1 MITEDSTWFVN
12 RGKWSDAV
20 MRCMWF
26 YAVLLCT
33 TKISRFTNRSTWSDA
48 WCDAALGVY
57 CCTNK
62 ISRFTNRSMLST
74 GPIRS
79 VHITRCCSSLYK
91 KDQSPAMTVGLQTE
105 AYVPDSNVSIRFP
118 KYRCW
123 GGGAYSYIS
132 SIKLKNIGRHDCDD
146 DAHYCRMFGYS
157 FMNHSIV
164 RAMPT
169 WVDVNRTLGRNERSR
184 VLSAVFLC
192 CPSG

>member
-1 MITEDSTWFVN
+1 MVCKPRQVVRCGDAVHVVLCCSSLYNQDQSVYKSKHVV
-12 RGKWSDAV
+12 RCVVRCCSRCLLLYQQDQSVYKPKHVVHWSDSVGAYHAMLFV
-20 MRCMWF
+20 FVQKRSV
-26 YAVLLCT
+26 AGND
-33 TKISRFTNRSTWSDA
+33 SRFTNRSV
-48 WCDAALGVY
+48 C
-57 CCTNK
+57 
-62 ISRFTNRSMLST
+62 SRFERIDPFSKIPL
-74 GPIRS
+74 
-79 VHITRCCSSLYK
+79 L
-91 KDQSPAMTVGLQTE
+91 
-105 AYVPDSNVSIRFP
+105 
-118 KYRCW
+118 